1 MESVLRTLWLDPWGW
16 KHTHAQICIHININ
30 KHTYVW
36 YLLHFKFVVVL
47 VHVMINT
54 YFCGECLRRHFG
66 GLRECVCV
74 ECVSVHVVVLLRS
87 RAFRGIR
94 PALTLL
100 TVLDWKM
107 KNDVLNQSTQNI
119 HTTWMRKTTSAH
131 AHTHNYTRGLFLDSL
146 INLTITTQRKLIQFS
161 DKH

>member
-1 MESVLRTLWLDPWGW
+1 MIRPLRVKTHTCSDMYPH
-16 KHTHAQICIHININ
+16 KHKQTYVRLIFVAFQICGC
-30 KHTYVW
+30 V
-36 YLLHFKFVVVL
+36 
-47 VHVMINT
+47 
-54 YFCGECLRRHFG
+54 GACLDKYIFLWRMLKKTFWRIA
-66 GLRECVCV
+66 RVCVCV

-131 AHTHNYTRGLFLDSL
+131 AHAHTHNYTRGLFLDSL